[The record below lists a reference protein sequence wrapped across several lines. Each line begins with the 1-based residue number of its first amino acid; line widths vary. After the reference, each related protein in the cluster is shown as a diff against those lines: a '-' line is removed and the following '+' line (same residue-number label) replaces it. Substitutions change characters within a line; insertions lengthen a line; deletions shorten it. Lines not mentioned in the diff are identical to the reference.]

1 MKNGLIKNFMFLLIL
16 LFGTGIY
23 AQTVNG
29 VVLGDDGA
37 LPGATIQIKGTNT
50 GVTTDFDGN
59 FSIDA
64 NENDILVVSFI
75 GYATQEVTV
84 SGQDDLSITLVSD
97 SELEEIVLTGYG
109 SQRREELTSAITTI
123 KSEDFNGGNINDPQ
137 QLLQGKIAGLNIAR
151 VGSDPN
157 QQFAIRLRGLSTFGA
172 NAEPLV
178 IIDGVIG
185 GTLDSVDPADIE
197 SVNVL
202 KDASAGAIF
211 GSRGSSG
218 VIIVTTKTGKGVA
231 TSGLEYRGY
240 VSSEEI
246 SNLIPMASYDEF
258 LSYGGLNLGSNT
270 NWVDLVSRTAIS
282 QVHNIAFTGS
292 SENGLSY
299 RASLN
304 YRDVEGVLNTSG
316 FEQINGRIN
325 VTQKLLEDRLK
336 IQANVG
342 ITRRE
347 ASLGWTE
354 ALNYALIY
362 NPTAP
367 VYNPDGTFFEN
378 QVERNYNPV
387 ALNEQNLRDRER
399 NTFLASFKAEFDVT
413 SNLTVAAN
421 YSTQY
426 NNTFQG
432 VFYQN
437 DSWWRGVA
445 QNGVAERDYNDEQF
459 NLTELTATYK
469 GQLNDLK
476 YEVLGGYAYQEFT
489 FQGQF
494 SRNTNFLTNAVTYN
508 ALSIGLGI
516 NNNQGFMNTYKEE
529 AKLASGFARL
539 NLNYQDFAYLSA
551 SYRNEKSSRFG
562 ANFRTGNF
570 WAVSAGTD
578 LDKIL
583 DLSSFD
589 QLKIRLGYG
598 ITGNEP
604 TQRYAYIEK
613 LGAESSLAFINGE
626 FRTGIGPQS
635 NPNPNLKWEEKAELN
650 VGIDFIALDSKLSGS
665 LDYFNRT
672 TTDLLRDTPVASPPN
687 IFGSTLLNLGELE
700 TNGFEIALNYSAIS
714 TEDLSWDVGFNLSN
728 FKVKLVNISDLD
740 EFVTYSGN
748 LGSPGLNN
756 TYPIVLQEGEL
767 LGNIRAG
774 EYAGFD
780 SQGRTLIINQETGQP
795 TTERNLDRDGIIVGN
810 GLPDYSFGINNNF
823 SYKNWDLNLML
834 RGVTGHSLINIP
846 RAYWEHPK
854 LSGRQNFVVTKYF
867 NPGDEELDSYTS
879 NMVEKAD
886 FLRLD
891 NATLGYNF
899 DLPESSKISNLR
911 LYVAGNNLFTIT
923 NYSGTDPEV
932 RYADGGDILT
942 PGIDRREGEYFPT
955 TTYTLGV
962 NINF

>member
-16 LFGTGIY
+16 LFGTGVY

-399 NTFLASFKAEFDVT
+399 NTFLASFKAEFDVI
-413 SNLTVAAN
+413 SNLTIAAN

-589 QLKIRLGYG
+589 QLKFRLGYG

-687 IFGSTLLNLGELE
+687 IFGSTLLNLG
-700 TNGFEIALNYSAIS
+700 
-714 TEDLSWDVGFNLSN
+714 
-728 FKVKLVNISDLD
+728 
-740 EFVTYSGN
+740 
-748 LGSPGLNN
+748 
-756 TYPIVLQEGEL
+756 
-767 LGNIRAG
+767 
-774 EYAGFD
+774 
-780 SQGRTLIINQETGQP
+780 
-795 TTERNLDRDGIIVGN
+795 
-810 GLPDYSFGINNNF
+810 
-823 SYKNWDLNLML
+823 
-834 RGVTGHSLINIP
+834 
-846 RAYWEHPK
+846 
-854 LSGRQNFVVTKYF
+854 
-867 NPGDEELDSYTS
+867 
-879 NMVEKAD
+879 
-886 FLRLD
+886 
-891 NATLGYNF
+891 
-899 DLPESSKISNLR
+899 
-911 LYVAGNNLFTIT
+911 
-923 NYSGTDPEV
+923 
-932 RYADGGDILT
+932 
-942 PGIDRREGEYFPT
+942 
-955 TTYTLGV
+955 
-962 NINF
+962 